1 MGKVSSKTSDK
12 LVQGKIQKLC
22 AQLKD
27 RTLQPALEEA
37 KRVKE
42 EAKVFA
48 DGLLQQ
54 AHKQKDEIVASAQK
68 EIDMRQKVF
77 YSALENA
84 KNQAVSTLQQEIE
97 KAVFH
102 PEISSLLGEKLE
114 DPGLVKQAIEVLIA
128 SSEESGTL
136 KGDKGEKT
144 LMLSK
149 GLSKEAVAKAVSK
162 KVLERLNG
170 KVIQLKEI
178 KGGAMLKIE
187 NKNMVLDLSDQAI
200 EQLLFNYMRKEFR
213 DLIFN
218 NKLT

>member
-1 MGKVSSKTSDK
+1 MGKISSKTSDK

-22 AQLKD
+22 TQLKD

-54 AHKQKDEIVASAQK
+54 AHKQKDEIIASAQK

-77 YSALENA
+77 CSALESA

-114 DPGLVKQAIEVLIA
+114 DPEIIKQAIEVLIA
-128 SSEESGTL
+128 SSEESETL
-136 KGDKGEKT
+136 KGDKGKNT

-149 GLSKEAVAKAVSK
+149 GLSKEVVAKAVSK
-162 KVLERLNG
+162 KVLERLSG

-218 NKLT
+218 NKLK